1 MTQIRAARMAEMLRE
16 QISDIL
22 QHHLS
27 DPRLSWI
34 SVVKVDL
41 SSDMSHAK
49 VFISVLG
56 DENAQEASLRVLHR
70 ARSAVRAELAH
81 RIRVRKVPEIAFHAD
96 RSIEYGVRIQGILRE
111 LGFDADRSRGGPRP
125 DDEEQQ

>member
-27 DPRLSWI
+27 DPRLSWV
-34 SVVKVDL
+34 SVVRVEL
-41 SSDMSHAK
+41 SPDMSHAK

-56 DENAQEASLRVLHR
+56 DERAQEASLRVLHHAR
-70 ARSAVRAELAH
+70 AAVRAELAH
-81 RIRVRKVPEIAFHAD
+81 RIRVRKVPDVIFRAD
-96 RSIEYGVRIQGILRE
+96 HTIEYSARVQQILKE
-111 LGFDADRSRGGPRP
+111 LGFHSGPGGGGEESSPE
-125 DDEEQQ
+125 DEE